1 MHEGFFASSRAVAEG
16 YPNWPD
22 IQLYLGHPF
31 VNGTDYLSCTPNV
44 NRERSRGQ
52 VYLNDNATTL
62 EESMKPIV
70 DYNFFSDETD
80 MEVMLEGN
88 TEFKLRNAHDYERA

>member
-22 IQLYLGHPF
+22 IQLYLGHAF
-31 VNGTDYLSCTPNV
+31 SNGTDYLSCVPNV

-52 VYLNDNATTL
+52 IYMNDGAQTL
-62 EESMKPIV
+62 EDSMKPIV

-80 MEVMLEGN
+80 YEVMLEGN
-88 TEFKLRNAHDYERA
+88 